1 MHTIY
6 GRVSSSLTTA
16 LLNNNFFK
24 ISSFRQHLL
33 FTIFSNYAIVK
44 MLKFLSNFS
53 LSWRCIMDYTCRTK
67 TLQALSK
74 AMEKQTISLSYK
86 LQREEGQWNRKKKTD
101 LVDSLLRKYPINPTY
116 GIKQNGVI
124 SIIDGVQRLS
134 CVRDFISDKFA
145 LSKDMEPVTVNGE
158 EKSLGGLKFSK
169 LDDDTKD
176 AILNSE
182 LQLYELTDC
191 TEKDIREMF
200 RRQNAGVKLNSR
212 QLRVCEET
220 DEFSEA
226 IHYLAHH
233 SFMNKIIT
241 NAQRKSGVD
250 RDIIRQTLMLIMTNK
265 ENDYTSF
272 KSDDINDFV
281 RNHGDEALTKV
292 VTLKEALDQLDKNYE
307 ELKTKQLN
315 IPMILFVSYRCV
327 KDKKSFSKLV
337 ESINQF
343 LADYNEA
350 DKLQEYKSYCQSS
363 TTSSENVRGRLDYWR
378 NIIREL

>member
-1 MHTIY
+1 
-6 GRVSSSLTTA
+6 
-16 LLNNNFFK
+16 
-24 ISSFRQHLL
+24 
-33 FTIFSNYAIVK
+33 
-44 MLKFLSNFS
+44 
-53 LSWRCIMDYTCRTK
+53 MDYTCRTK

-74 AMEKQTISLSYK
+74 AMDKQTISLSYK

-101 LVDSLLRKYPINPTY
+101 LIDSLLRKYPINPTY
-116 GIKQNGVI
+116 GIKLDGVI

-134 CVRDFISDKFA
+134 CVRDFLSDKFA
-145 LSKDMEPVTVNGE
+145 LSKDIDPVLVNGE

-169 LDDDTKD
+169 LDEDTKD

-226 IHYLAHH
+226 IYSLAHH
-233 SFMNKIIT
+233 PFMNKIIS
-241 NAQRKSGVD
+241 NAQRKNGSD
-250 RDIIRQTLMLIMTNK
+250 KDIIRQTLMLIMTNK

-272 KSDDINDFV
+272 KSNDMNDFV
-281 RNHGDEALTKV
+281 KNHGDESLIKV
-292 VTLKEALDQLDKNYE
+292 DILKEAMNQLDKNFE
-307 ELKTKQLN
+307 EMKVKQLN
-315 IPMILFVSYRCV
+315 IPMILYVSYRCV

-337 ESINQF
+337 EKINQF
-343 LADYNEA
+343 ITDYNDT

-363 TTSSENVRGRLDYWR
+363 TASSDNVRGRFDYWR
-378 NIIREL
+378 KIVKELQ